1 MVAIGFGGRQGLQG
15 PRDQR
20 ARKAIPASPDRQ
32 VLQVQSDQ
40 QVQSGRQAPK
50 VHLDPGDP
58 RGLEILHNNREAASV
73 GGLAS

>member
-1 MVAIGFGGRQGLQG
+1 M
-15 PRDQR
+15 
-20 ARKAIPASPDRQ
+20 PASPDRQ
-32 VLQVQSDQ
+32 VQQVQSDQ

-73 GGLAS
+73 GGLVS